1 MSDFGNI
8 YGSYETANN
17 ELENGFYGC
26 AAEEFWY
33 TEQYYEHGE
42 FPIYD
47 SNIEKMASIASNQ
60 WRKIIRSHLK
70 TATLSK
76 SSFVM
81 GYQCTKLM
89 WLHKYKYAER
99 KISVETQSKFD
110 RGHIIGELAQHFF
123 PDGIDASDNINN
135 VRTNI
140 RQTPK
145 QISAKLLNNSP
156 SNS

>member
-8 YGSYETANN
+8 FKET
-17 ELENGFYGC
+17 
-26 AAEEFWY
+26 
-33 TEQYYEHGE
+33 
-42 FPIYD
+42 
-47 SNIEKMASIASNQ
+47 ASIASNQ

-81 GYQCTKLM
+81 GCQCTKLM

-99 KISVETQSKFD
+99 KVLVETQSKFD
-110 RGHIIGELAQHFF
+110 RGHIIGDLAQHLF

-135 VRTNI
+135 VRTKYH
-140 RQTPK
+140 QTPK
-145 QISAKLLNNSP
+145 QNYAKLLNKYMPNS
-156 SNS
+156 

>member
-8 YGSYETANN
+8 FKGT
-17 ELENGFYGC
+17 
-26 AAEEFWY
+26 
-33 TEQYYEHGE
+33 
-42 FPIYD
+42 
-47 SNIEKMASIASNQ
+47 ASIASNQ
-60 WRKIIRSHLK
+60 WRKIISTHLK

-81 GYQCTKLM
+81 GCQCTKLM

-99 KISVETQSKFD
+99 KVSVETQSKFD
-110 RGHIIGELAQHFF
+110 RGHIIGELAQHLF

-135 VRTNI
+135 VRTNL

-145 QISAKLLNNSP
+145 QISAKLLNKFSLNSRF
-156 SNS
+156 